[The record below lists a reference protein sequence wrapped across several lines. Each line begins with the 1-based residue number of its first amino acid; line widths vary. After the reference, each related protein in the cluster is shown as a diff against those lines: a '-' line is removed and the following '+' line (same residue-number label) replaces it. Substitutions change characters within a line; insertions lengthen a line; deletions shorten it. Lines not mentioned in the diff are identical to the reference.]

1 MLKDSLSLRRSIYAL
16 DADTVLSDEDIIKQ
30 VEQCIKHCPTA
41 FNSQSARV
49 VILFAEKHKQ
59 FWQMVKAAI
68 EKVSPSDRLEAAVK
82 RLNNFANGKGTILFF
97 EDQAVLT
104 QMQQKF
110 ALYAKSMWDW
120 NQQSNAILQYMI
132 WQVLA
137 ENNIGASLQHYGNLL
152 EDELY
157 KQFNLPQTWKIMAQM
172 PFGKIKEPAAEKTF
186 EPLENRLKVLW

>member
-137 ENNIGASLQHYGNLL
+137 ENNIGASLQHYGNLV

-172 PFGKIKEPAAEKTF
+172 PFGKIKEPATEKTF

>member
-68 EKVSPSDRLEAAVK
+68 EKVSPPDRLEAAVK